1 MTITVSYFDI
11 IIFIC
16 VPLNRIFHVFSV
28 DLAVILCK
36 ISHCLPFLYT
46 LNLFSHT
53 DILLFLLILYLYT
66 FLLWIVG
73 PHG

>member
-46 LNLFSHT
+46 LNLFSQ
-53 DILLFLLILYLYT
+53 LILDPFYLHNCT
-66 FLLWIVG
+66 SVLSCCR
-73 PHG
+73 